1 MAAAARVVAAD
12 RAVATERFDLACN
25 ALGESLGRTE
35 VALVKQSEA
44 IARMGQAVAK
54 LFPLAR
60 SWVLLAA

>member
-1 MAAAARVVAAD
+1 MASAASVVAAD
-12 RAVATERFDLACN
+12 RAADSFNQACN
-25 ALGESLGRTE
+25 ALGESIDRTE

>member
-1 MAAAARVVAAD
+1 MASAACVAAD
-12 RAVATERFDLACN
+12 RAVATDSFNQACN